1 MALIKCPECK
11 KEMSDYA
18 DKCPNCGY
26 PVKTTT
32 SAITGTSAGQNTEKN
47 EARLTIA
54 VPTSAKA
61 AIGLGMILMKE
72 NEFYETIGRLVVGL
86 SGLAI
91 AFCLFFGVLVPLFKY
106 FIHLL

>member
-1 MALIKCPECK
+1 
-11 KEMSDYA
+11 MSIIIGVIIFFLF
-18 DKCPNCGY
+18 C
-26 PVKTTT
+26 V
-32 SAITGTSAGQNTEKN
+32 
-47 EARLTIA
+47 
-54 VPTSAKA
+54 
-61 AIGLGMILMKE
+61 GLGMILMKE